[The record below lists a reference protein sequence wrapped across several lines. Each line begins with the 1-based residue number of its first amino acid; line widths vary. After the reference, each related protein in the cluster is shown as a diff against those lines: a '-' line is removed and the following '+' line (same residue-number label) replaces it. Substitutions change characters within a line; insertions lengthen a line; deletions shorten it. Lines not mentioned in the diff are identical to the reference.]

1 MSSYFIQYDET
12 KKIRKQPIRY
22 ISPIK
27 IECSIKSE
35 YLIELIIKFLE
46 SIQEINVYGYNAKY
60 NEIWCKNIKK
70 HTKNVHFTI
79 NILCKDNY
87 HSIIILT
94 PILANNLDIKNMLI
108 NINKLI
114 QLYDKNNFN
123 FPKFLEY

>member
-1 MSSYFIQYDET
+1 MFPYFIHHDERKT
-12 KKIRKQPIRY
+12 IRKPHIRY
-22 ISPIK
+22 ITPIK
-27 IECSIKSE
+27 IESSIKSE

-46 SIQEINVYGYNAKY
+46 SIQEINVFGYNAKY

-70 HTKNVHFTI
+70 HTQQFHFTI